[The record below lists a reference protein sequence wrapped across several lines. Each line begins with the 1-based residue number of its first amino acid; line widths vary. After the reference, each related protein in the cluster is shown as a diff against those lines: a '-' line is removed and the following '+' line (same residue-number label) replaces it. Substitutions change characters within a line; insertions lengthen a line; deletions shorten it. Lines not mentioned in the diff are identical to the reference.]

1 MQKFRCFVL
10 SLTNT
15 NIFTARTKIQAH
27 VYDACTLQYNH
38 LTGNHVFVQKK
49 YTVFIN
55 LKFSNFY

>member
-15 NIFTARTKIQAH
+15 NIFTACTKIQAH

-38 LTGNHVFVQKK
+38 LTGTHVFVQKK
-49 YTVFIN
+49 IHCIH
-55 LKFSNFY
+55 KP